1 MDVLEQ
7 LSLALGLAGLA
18 GVNLYLTTALVGIAV
33 HFDLLRLAERHEA
46 LAAVGHPLV
55 IGVALALF
63 LVEFF
68 ADKIPWVD
76 SVWDA
81 VHTLVRPA
89 GAIVLGFTA
98 LGEVD
103 PALQVVGA
111 LMAGGTALATHS
123 TKAGTRLLVNAS
135 PEPFS
140 NMALSVTEDL
150 GVIGGFVFLAL
161 LPVIAFVV
169 FVVLFLGTAFLLRR
183 LYQRV
188 QERREKV
195 VTA

>member
-169 FVVLFLGTAFLLRR
+169 FAVLFLGTAFLLRR
-183 LYQRV
+183 MYQRV